1 MERHLRSILR
11 LVANNNMR
19 QIVYLVLIFVL
30 FSCDLSKGK
39 EIATLFDKVTAN
51 RISGNKS
58 DAIKDC
64 EKIISIDN
72 SNIDAYRILSE
83 LTFEVGNFEES
94 LKLNKKL
101 IELDPESY
109 KYYSNTAFLLMLFDK
124 KAESEV
130 YYEKAR
136 KVFSKKEQEYW
147 SKTDTLSMA
156 TMLMTIGDSVRS
168 KTLLK
173 SYIERRP
180 NDSIYRKVLQEFNN
194 YNHWEMVNQL
204 RNYMK

>member
-1 MERHLRSILR
+1 MERLLRSILR

-19 QIVYLVLIFVL
+19 QIVYLILIFVL
-30 FSCDLSKGK
+30 FSCDLSKEK
-39 EIATLFDKVTAN
+39 EIATLFDKVTTN

-72 SNIDAYRILSE
+72 SNIDAYKVLSE
-83 LTFEVGNFEES
+83 LTFETGNFEES
-94 LKLNKKL
+94 LRLNKKL
-101 IELDPESY
+101 IELDHESY
-109 KYYSNTAFLLMLFDK
+109 KYYSNTAFLLALFDK
-124 KAESEV
+124 KTESEV

-136 KVFSKKEQEYW
+136 KVFSKKEKEYW
-147 SKTDTLSMA
+147 AKTDTLSMA